1 MMRKGIGLRGDI
13 FEPSATLFL
22 ALGAGKLYS
31 RLASVFL
38 KLWALD
44 FSWSPMRPSFEESP
58 GR

>member
-1 MMRKGIGLRGDI
+1 MRKGIGPRGDI

-22 ALGAGKLYS
+22 ALDAGKLYS

-38 KLWALD
+38 ELWALD
-44 FSWSPMRPSFEESP
+44 FSCCPMYPSFEESP